1 MELISFENN
10 QNFTTTERVW
20 NLAKFNEK
28 KDSKKDQNRV
38 YLNMLLVVI

>member
-1 MELISFENN
+1 MAPVS
-10 QNFTTTERVW
+10 
-20 NLAKFNEK
+20 NLAKIRRK